1 VQWPDWTKDL
11 ILFVLGGLATAI
23 WFFWRRKVERTPVFE
38 NIDKAGKLLAL
49 RKELDSTNYTIQDLQ
64 SLEEALMG
72 RAEAAKELGKSFEEE
87 ARQIRE
93 LESKGALTQVELN
106 EVAGRAYRRAEQR
119 LNQVVSQLKE
129 YFSPDESAD
138 FDRAHAAWRTYQ
150 TQNAEFLAARYEG
163 GSIQPLIHA
172 SALESAAIARI
183 VELEAELHFA
193 KEALVPYKER
203 DAP

>member
-11 ILFVLGGLATAI
+11 ILFVLGGVATAI
-23 WFFWRRKVERTPVFE
+23 WFFWRRRVERTPVFE
-38 NIDKAGKLLAL
+38 NIEKAGKLLAL

-64 SLEEALMG
+64 NLEQTLMG
-72 RAEAAKELGKSFEEE
+72 RAEAAKELGASFEEE
-87 ARQIRE
+87 ARQLRE

-119 LNQVVSQLKE
+119 LVQVVNQLKE
-129 YFSPDESAD
+129 YFSPDEAAR
-138 FDRAHAAWRTYQ
+138 FDQTHAAWRNYQ
-150 TQNAEFLAARYEG
+150 IQNAEFLAARYEG

-183 VELEAELHFA
+183 VELEAELTFA
-193 KEALVPYKER
+193 KDAIVPYKER
-203 DAP
+203 DAL

>member
-11 ILFVLGGLATAI
+11 FLFVLGVLATAI
-23 WFFWRRKVERTPVFE
+23 CFFWRRKVERTPVFE

-119 LNQVVSQLKE
+119 PNKVVDQLKE
-129 YFSPDESAD
+129 YFSPDESVD
-138 FDRAHAAWRTYQ
+138 FDRAHAAWRKYQ
-150 TQNAEFLAARYEG
+150 MQNAEFLAARYEG

-183 VELEAELHFA
+183 VELEAALNFA

-203 DAP
+203 DSP